1 MNCEDAQ
8 AHIQSWLDGDL
19 SAAALNEARGHID
32 KCPNC
37 RSELADYA
45 ALQNALRALPAPA
58 PPPDLTERLWAAQP
72 RRRSHWPTLAIAASL
87 LIAVTV
93 FPLALQQLQDPSGKT
108 DAAEVQLPL
117 NQSER
122 IELALSAPRDL
133 KQVQLTLELPPHLE
147 LKGFP
152 SQRVISWRTDLQ
164 AGNNRLA
171 LPVKANAAGSGE
183 LVARIQHEG
192 KSREM
197 RVRVISNPSTSSGQ
211 WAPDVGP
218 LFNDTSQ
225 ERA

>member
-1 MNCEDAQ
+1 M
-8 AHIQSWLDGDL
+8 
-19 SAAALNEARGHID
+19 HID

-37 RSELADYA
+37 RAELADYA
-45 ALQNALRALPAPA
+45 ALQNALRELPAPA

-72 RRRSHWPTLAIAASL
+72 RRRSRWPTLAVAASL
-87 LIAVTV
+87 LMA
-93 FPLALQQLQDPSGKT
+93 LAALPVAFRYIDNTPGKT
-108 DAAEVQLPL
+108 YAAEVQLPL

-122 IELALSAPRDL
+122 IELALSVPRDL
-133 KQVQLTLELPPHLE
+133 AQVRLTLELPEHVE

-152 SQRVISWRTDLQ
+152 SQRVISWRTDLR

-183 LVARIQHEG
+183 LVARIEHNG

-197 RVRVISNPSTSSGQ
+197 RVRVISNQSKSDSMGSI
-211 WAPDVGP
+211 VEP
-218 LFNDTSQ
+218 LFKNIRA